1 MCKLLNSKILF
12 SSTVCSIAVE
22 PSPLTK
28 EKKGGGG
35 KATPKSRTL
44 KRDKR
49 KLSVEDS
56 SESSDAPN
64 NNTSSLVP
72 SSNSTPA
79 SFTATSTFE
88 KREGVSKSNWNFS
101 FCTKIRRRA
110 VTFKTF
116 KLRLNWYNTLG
127 YLLTGSPKKSKS
139 KDKKLFEGY
148 QFFLTASGSGDPSDV
163 GKFES

>member
-28 EKKGGGG
+28 EKKGGGGGG

-79 SFTATSTFE
+79 FTATSTFE

-101 FCTKIRRRA
+101 FCTVA
-110 VTFKTF
+110 F
-116 KLRLNWYNTLG
+116 KLRPNWYNTLV
-127 YLLTGSPKKSKS
+127 LLADRFSQ
-139 KDKKLFEGY
+139 EI
-148 QFFLTASGSGDPSDV
+148 
-163 GKFES
+163 

>member
-1 MCKLLNSKILF
+1 MCKLLISKILF
-12 SSTVCSIAVE
+12 SSTVSSIAVE

-28 EKKGGGG
+28 EKKGGGGGGG

-56 SESSDAPN
+56 SENSDAPN

-101 FCTKIRRRA
+101 FCTVA
-110 VTFKTF
+110 F
-116 KLRLNWYNTLG
+116 KLRPNWYNTLV
-127 YLLTGSPKKSKS
+127 LLADRFSQ
-139 KDKKLFEGY
+139 EI
-148 QFFLTASGSGDPSDV
+148 
-163 GKFES
+163 